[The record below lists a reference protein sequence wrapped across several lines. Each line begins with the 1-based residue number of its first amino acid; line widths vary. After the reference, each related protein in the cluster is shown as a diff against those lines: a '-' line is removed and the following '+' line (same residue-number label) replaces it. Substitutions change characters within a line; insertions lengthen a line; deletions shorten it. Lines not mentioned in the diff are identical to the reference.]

1 MHNSDTNFNWSC
13 PIDENRPGSCQL
25 LYFSVTSICWFTLY
39 FFLFSKIGKYRLF
52 KNLDMNAVF
61 FYKCLKFSLCMSL
74 LPVCQQVDSRKAAA
88 KQVYQ
93 VQDTLIEKK
102 AHSERSAE
110 SRTPR
115 RKVQE
120 DEKLIGLF
128 NSETVR
134 VRGVFLLSSLR
145 LH

>member
-1 MHNSDTNFNWSC
+1 
-13 PIDENRPGSCQL
+13 
-25 LYFSVTSICWFTLY
+25 
-39 FFLFSKIGKYRLF
+39 
-52 KNLDMNAVF
+52 
-61 FYKCLKFSLCMSL
+61 MSL
-74 LPVCQQVDSRKAAA
+74 LSVCQQVDSRKAAA

-120 DEKLIGLF
+120 EEKLIGLF

>member
-13 PIDENRPGSCQL
+13 PTDENRPGSCQL
-25 LYFSVTSICWFTLY
+25 LYFSVTSTCWFPLY
-39 FFLFSKIGKYRLF
+39 SFLFSKIGKYRVF

-61 FYKCLKFSLCMSL
+61 FYKCQKFSLYMSL
-74 LPVCQQVDSRKAAA
+74 LPGCQQVDSRKAAT
-88 KQVYQ
+88 KQVCR
-93 VQDTLIEKK
+93 VQNTLIGKK
-102 AHSERSAE
+102 GHSERSAE

-120 DEKLIGLF
+120 EQLAGFL
-128 NSETVR
+128 NSETVQ
-134 VRGVFLLSSLR
+134 VRGVFLLPSLR

>member
-1 MHNSDTNFNWSC
+1 
-13 PIDENRPGSCQL
+13 
-25 LYFSVTSICWFTLY
+25 
-39 FFLFSKIGKYRLF
+39 
-52 KNLDMNAVF
+52 
-61 FYKCLKFSLCMSL
+61 MSL
-74 LPVCQQVDSRKAAA
+74 LPVCQQVDSQAAA

-102 AHSERSAE
+102 ADERSAE

-134 VRGVFLLSSLR
+134 VRGVFSCCLP
-145 LH
+145 

>member
-61 FYKCLKFSLCMSL
+61 FYKCQKFSLCMSL
-74 LPVCQQVDSRKAAA
+74 LPVFSWFVCLFCNEAFTFLSYWLFCIFLTIFFV
-88 KQVYQ
+88 
-93 VQDTLIEKK
+93 LIINI
-102 AHSERSAE
+102 A
-110 SRTPR
+110 
-115 RKVQE
+115 
-120 DEKLIGLF
+120 F
-128 NSETVR
+128 NFLKYYTVIWICT
-134 VRGVFLLSSLR
+134 SLTSVT
-145 LH
+145 